1 MEKKRYIFI
10 TDSINMVGGIQFWLV
25 GKTKYLESQGW
36 DVYVL
41 FSDIGKHQ
49 HAVVTSLDK
58 YLDGQIPGL
67 ALPPCVYPKP
77 MRERILI
84 KMKKIVASK
93 GDSDETIIETHS
105 PVGALWAE
113 PFAERLNGK
122 HVMFICNEKYHG
134 PGTWYDPFIEFFD
147 FKHRRK
153 ELAGEVNGEIQKL
166 FADYKTVSPEQDYIF
181 LLDDDPVH
189 EVINERVEALTRKD
203 WNICYIGRPNKS
215 YVPNVLEG
223 VTNFSKS
230 HTDKE
235 IHFIIVGD
243 CSEIRAKIDDLM
255 SPLNNVTITE
265 LGNVVPIPKSLF
277 TKTDVVIAGSGSAR
291 CAVYA
296 GVPTILANP
305 DTNLASGLLGYDIH
319 GDYIFCK
326 TEIEGSFD
334 KHLERVFVD
343 KIQEKESFDFIP
355 KQGPDV
361 CTIQNLQLI
370 SESIQKKEYY
380 PSELLFNKK
389 YINLRAI
396 FKLYCNHFLT
406 KYFPSLK
413 KVLKSI

>member
-1 MEKKRYIFI
+1 MGKKKYVFI
-10 TDSINMVGGIQFWLV
+10 TSSINMVGGIQFWLV

-41 FSDIGKHQ
+41 FSDIGKHE
-49 HAVVTSLDK
+49 HAVVSSLDK
-58 YLDGQIPGL
+58 YLGGQIPGL
-67 ALPPCVYPKP
+67 ALPPCVYPKL
-77 MRERILI
+77 MRERIFR
-84 KMKKIVASK
+84 KMEKIVTSN
-93 GDSDETIIETHS
+93 GNVGETIIETHS

-134 PGTWYDPFIEFFD
+134 LGTWYDPFIDFFD

-166 FADYKTVSPEQDYIF
+166 FADYKTVTPKEDYIF

-189 EVINERVEALTRKD
+189 DAVNEKVERLVRKD
-203 WNICYIGRPNKS
+203 LNICYIGRPNKS

-223 VTNFSKS
+223 VAKFSKN
-230 HTDKE
+230 HTDKD

-243 CSEIRAKIDDLM
+243 CSEIRSKITDFF
-255 SPLNNVTITE
+255 SPLKNVTITE

-277 TKTDVVIAGSGSAR
+277 AKTDVVIAGSGSAR

-334 KHLERVFVD
+334 KQLERVFID
-343 KIQEKESFDFIP
+343 KVQEKMPFDFIP

-370 SESIQKKEYY
+370 RDSANNKEYY
-380 PSELLFNKK
+380 PSELLMKTK
-389 YINLRAI
+389 YLDWRNIIR
-396 FKLYCNHFLT
+396 LYSNHFLSL
-406 KYFPSLK
+406 YFPSIKRFIK
-413 KVLKSI
+413 KL